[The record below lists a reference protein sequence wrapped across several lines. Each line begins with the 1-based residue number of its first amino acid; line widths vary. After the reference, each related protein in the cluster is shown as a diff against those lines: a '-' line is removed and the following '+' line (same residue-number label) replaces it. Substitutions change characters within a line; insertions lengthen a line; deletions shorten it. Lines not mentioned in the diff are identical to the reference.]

1 MADPNIL
8 LLTYDSCRFDV
19 LVDADTPV
27 LDSFADVV
35 PAQTPA
41 NFTFPAHQAFFVGI
55 LPNAIDDLPFYNRF
69 RKQLLGL
76 VEVGETNVARHALMT
91 VASQGN
97 LLTGLRSAGYQ
108 VVGAGAMNWFR
119 QESLTWGFED
129 FSFTGTDAD
138 AQIRF
143 LLERLDHSRRFFGF
157 INFGETHAPFDY
169 AGKRSG
175 CPVDVRARV
184 MTWPPV
190 ERGPVGR
197 PDAPHPQLRPRRQ
210 RGLPSPDG
218 GGGVPRQPP
227 APSVLR
233 PARRHDRDPVRRS
246 RRVLR

>member
-119 QESLTWGFED
+119 QESL
-129 FSFTGTDAD
+129 S
-138 AQIRF
+138 
-143 LLERLDHSRRFFGF
+143 
-157 INFGETHAPFDY
+157 GE
-169 AGKRSG
+169 
-175 CPVDVRARV
+175 
-184 MTWPPV
+184 
-190 ERGPVGR
+190 
-197 PDAPHPQLRPRRQ
+197 
-210 RGLPSPDG
+210 
-218 GGGVPRQPP
+218 
-227 APSVLR
+227 
-233 PARRHDRDPVRRS
+233 
-246 RRVLR
+246 